1 MNFENIKNKL
11 YNYFKIILF
20 FNYKN
25 NIIKIRIFI

>member
-20 FNYKN
+20 FKYKN